1 MIKKLLILGLLLFL
15 TTACRENSITAVPSL
30 DPTAL
35 NETAVWLAT
44 VDATQPTEIPP
55 TVTLAPA
62 ATWTM
67 VPTIDR
73 TRPSNTTPTT
83 ELPCNLAGA
92 GTPIDVTIPDGT
104 VMAPGESFLKT
115 WRLENVGSCTW
126 TRLYAVTFFSGNSLN
141 AYQSHNLMQEVQPGD
156 MIDVTVEMEAPQAAG
171 VYQSNWMLSNAEGE
185 MFGIGPNGDAPF
197 YVLIEV
203 ASPATETPQPSL
215 TPTPTPVVYVTGSA
229 EVVDGDQFDL
239 DSAEINPEDAV
250 QADFVY
256 RFSEEGGAIL
266 TLMNGADWVVFGEEE
281 PRFNDCT
288 QADLTDEDVVLNDTI
303 IGSYICYRTSD
314 VLPGWIMVESLD
326 DGAFGFSFLTW
337 AVP

>member
-15 TTACRENSITAVPSL
+15 TTACKENSITAVPSL

-44 VDATQPTEIPP
+44 ADATQPTEIPP

-73 TRPSNTTPTT
+73 TRPSNATPTA
-83 ELPCNLAGA
+83 ELACNLAGA

-126 TRLYAVTFFSGNSLN
+126 TRLYTVTFFSGNSLN

-185 MFGIGPNGDAPF
+185 IFGIGPNGDAPF

-229 EVVDGDQFDL
+229 EVVDGDLFDL
-239 DSAEINPEDAV
+239 DAAEINPEEDV

-256 RFSEEGGAIL
+256 RFSEESGATL
-266 TLMNGADWVVFGEEE
+266 SLMNGAEWVVFGEEE
-281 PRFNDCT
+281 PSFQDCT
-288 QADLTDEDVVLNDTI
+288 QADLTDEDVVLNDTLL
-303 IGSYICYRTSD
+303 GSYICYRTSD
-314 VLPGWIMVESLD
+314 VLPGWLRVEGLD
-326 DGAFGFSFLTW
+326 DGAFAFSFLTW